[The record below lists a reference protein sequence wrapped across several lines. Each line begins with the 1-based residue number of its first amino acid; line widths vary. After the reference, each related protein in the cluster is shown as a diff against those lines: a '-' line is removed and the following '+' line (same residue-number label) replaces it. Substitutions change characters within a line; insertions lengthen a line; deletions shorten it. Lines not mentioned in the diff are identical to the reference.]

1 MPESTGHRLPRTVA
15 PSAYRLHID
24 TDLSRS
30 AFSGAVDIDL
40 VVAQETSTVVCN
52 AAHLEVGSLTMS
64 RAVDGAHGP
73 HEAVDATFRLDEDRE
88 FLIVDLATPLA
99 AGSSAV
105 FHIEFSGVLNDQL
118 VGYYRS
124 AYTVDGDEA
133 DDLRTEV
140 LAVTQFEAPYARWAF
155 PCWDEPEF
163 KATFE
168 ISLTCDAGLL
178 AVSNGA
184 ERSRVTL
191 PDGRVRF
198 EFAPT
203 MPMST
208 YLVAWIVGELEAS
221 RTVRGG
227 TTDIRVLH
235 RPGHGPMTEFALD
248 CAAHAVAWFE
258 EYYAIDYPGDK
269 LDLVAVPDFAF
280 GAMENLGCVT
290 FRETLLLIDPARAN
304 RTELE
309 RAATVIEHE
318 IAHMWFGDLVTM
330 QWWDGIWLNEA
341 FATFMEISCADSYRP
356 DWNIWTSFSLLRSAA
371 FDTDGLGN
379 TRSIEFD
386 VDTPADAEAMFDILT
401 YEKGAAV
408 LRMFEQWA
416 TPEVFRDGV
425 RTYLLRHAY
434 ANTETVDLWTALG
447 EHSGIDVGAM
457 MDTWIRQGGH
467 PIVTAS
473 LDGTTLHLTQRR
485 YRYAG
490 GDVGLGEQWI
500 VPLRIATSVGGVV
513 SEQTVLFDGAQL
525 SVELDAAPQWLT
537 INAGATGFYR
547 SHYDPTLR
555 RALVDNIGSLATIDR
570 YSLLDDAWA
579 LFLAGELPF
588 AEVVGILRAVAGDE
602 TDPSVWRL
610 IASVTG
616 QLSSLAQPSDR
627 PVVQRLVAE
636 VTAGQLGDLSQR
648 GATADDRDRRAVVL
662 RLAGTVA
669 DSAEVIAVAR
679 EAFTR
684 VGAADGD
691 PDFDSA
697 VLDVA
702 AAHGDERTYER
713 LVELSE
719 SASTPQEELR
729 ALNALARLRD
739 PELIARVCE
748 RCATVVRTQ
757 NAPYTLAAAM
767 GNPACGP
774 QVWRFVAD
782 RWDELLERFPSSSI
796 DRMIGGIRSFAD
808 RDLITEIAEF
818 IEEHPR
824 PQSGLTLAQHLE
836 RTRVNAAARERLA
849 AELAGLAE

>member
-1 MPESTGHRLPRTVA
+1 MPEPTGHRLPRTVA

-24 TDLSRS
+24 TDLGAA
-30 AFSGAVDIDL
+30 AFSGSVDVNL
-40 VVAQETSTVVCN
+40 VVAEATSTVVCN
-52 AAHLEVGSLTMS
+52 AAHLEVESVTVH
-64 RAVDGAHGP
+64 RAVDGVIDRAAD
-73 HEAVDATFRLDEDRE
+73 AVDATFRLDPDRE
-88 FLIVDLATPLA
+88 FLIVDLDAPLP

-105 FHIEFSGVLNDQL
+105 LHIEFSGVLNDQL

-124 AYTVDGDEA
+124 TFAVDGDEA
-133 DDLRTEV
+133 DDDSSAGV

-155 PCWDEPEF
+155 PCWDEPGF

-168 ISLTCDAGLL
+168 ISLSCDAGLM
-178 AVSNGA
+178 AVSNAA
-184 ERSRVTL
+184 ERARVTL

-203 MPMST
+203 MAMST
-208 YLVAWIVGELEAS
+208 YLVAWIVGELDSS

-235 RPGHGPMTEFALD
+235 RPGRGDMTDFALD

-258 EYYAIDYPGDK
+258 DYYGIDYPGDK

-330 QWWDGIWLNEA
+330 KWWDGIWLNEA

-356 DWNIWTSFSLLRSAA
+356 DWNIWTSFALLRSAA

-416 TPEVFRDGV
+416 TPEVFRAGV
-425 RTYLLRHAY
+425 RTYLTRHAY

-457 MDTWIRQGGH
+457 MNTWIRQGGH
-467 PIVTAS
+467 PIVSAS
-473 LDGTTLHLTQRR
+473 LDGTTLRLTQER

-490 GDVGLGEQWI
+490 GDVGLGDRWI
-500 VPLRIATSVGGVV
+500 VPVRIATSVGGVV
-513 SEQTVLFDGAQL
+513 DERTVLLDGPEL
-525 SVELDAAPQWLT
+525 SVDLGAVPQWLS

-547 SHYDPTLR
+547 SSYDPALR
-555 RALVDNIGSLATIDR
+555 RARLDNVGSFSTVDR
-570 YSLLDDAWA
+570 YSLLDDSWA
-579 LFLAGELPF
+579 LFLAGRL
-588 AEVVGILRAVAGDE
+588 ALDEVIAALRAVAAGE

-610 IASVTG
+610 IASVAG
-616 QLSSLAQPSDR
+616 QLCALVEPADR
-627 PVVQRLVAE
+627 PTMRGLVAE
-636 VTAGQLGDLSQR
+636 VVGHHLDEMRR
-648 GATADDRDRRAVVL
+648 GGGTADDRDRRAVLL

-669 DSAEVIAVAR
+669 DLDEVIGLAR
-679 EAFTR
+679 DAFAR
-684 VGAADGD
+684 AGSPSGD

-702 AAHGDERTYER
+702 AAHGDESTFDR

-719 SASTPQEELR
+719 TAATPQEELR
-729 ALNALARLRD
+729 ALNAQARLRHPD
-739 PELIARVCE
+739 LIERLCE

-767 GNPACGP
+767 GNPECGP
-774 QVWRFVAD
+774 QVWRFVAE

-808 RDLITEIAEF
+808 RDLVAEIEAF

-824 PQSGLTLAQHLE
+824 PQSDLALAQHLE
-836 RTRVNAAARERLA
+836 RTRVNVAARERLA
-849 AELAGLAE
+849 AEFTP